1 MTRRFDVF
9 VSHSSVDTLW
19 VQRLTADLERYEV
32 SVWSAETQTR
42 PDDQPDDQPGDKS
55 HGQARS
61 GPGSGPDALEQGL
74 DTCGAVVLVVSPESL
89 ASGWV
94 AETHAR
100 ALALAQR
107 KDAAL
112 HLIPVLLH
120 AVELPAFLAQRSW
133 VEFRE
138 PDGYAD
144 GVWHVVWGITG
155 EKPAQVLVLEA
166 PDTAAPVPAAL
177 ADTAP
182 ARAASSTGP
191 KSPHAADQARSRR
204 AITQP

>member
-9 VSHSSVDTLW
+9 LSHSSVDTLW
-19 VQRLTADLERYEV
+19 VQRLAADLGRYEV
-32 SVWSAETQTR
+32 SVWSAETQAR
-42 PDDQPDDQPGDKS
+42 PSDQPSDGPD
-55 HGQARS
+55 GQARS

-74 DTCGAVVLVVSPESL
+74 DTCGAMVLVVSPESL

-94 AETHAR
+94 EETHAR

-133 VEFRE
+133 VEF
-138 PDGYAD
+138 PDPQGYAD
-144 GVWHVVWGITG
+144 GVWHLVWGITG
-155 EKPAQVLVLEA
+155 EKPAHVLALEA
-166 PDTAAPVPAAL
+166 PDAPPAAPVPAASS
-177 ADTAP
+177 DTA
-182 ARAASSTGP
+182 RTRASSTTGP
-191 KSPHAADQARSRR
+191 KSSRAADEASSRR

>member
-9 VSHSSVDTLW
+9 LSHSSVDTLW
-19 VQRLTADLERYEV
+19 VQTLAADLARYEV
-32 SVWSAETQTR
+32 SVWSAGTQAGPSGK
-42 PDDQPDDQPGDKS
+42 PDDKS
-55 HGQARS
+55 DGPSRS
-61 GPGSGPDALEQGL
+61 EPGSAPDALEQGL
-74 DTCGAVVLVVSPESL
+74 DTCGAMVLVVSPESL

-120 AVELPAFLAQRSW
+120 AVELPAFLAQRTW
-133 VEFRE
+133 VEFRDPGE
-138 PDGYAD
+138 YAD

-155 EKPAQVLVLEA
+155 EKPAHVLALEA
-166 PDTAAPVPAAL
+166 PDAPAAS

-182 ARAASSTGP
+182 ARASSTMGP
-191 KSPHAADQARSRR
+191 KSSRAADQVRSRR

>member
-9 VSHSSVDTLW
+9 LSHSSVDTLW
-19 VQRLTADLERYEV
+19 VQRLAADLGRYEV
-32 SVWSAETQTR
+32 SVWSAETQAGPSGKPNGG
-42 PDDQPDDQPGDKS
+42 PDGKPD
-55 HGQARS
+55 GQARS
-61 GPGSGPDALEQGL
+61 GPDPLEQGL
-74 DTCGAVVLVVSPESL
+74 DTCGAMVLVVSPESL

-94 AETHAR
+94 EETHAR

-133 VEFRE
+133 VDLRD
-138 PDGYAD
+138 PRQYAD

-155 EKPAQVLVLEA
+155 EKPAHVLALEA
-166 PDTAAPVPAAL
+166 PDAPPAAPVPAASS
-177 ADTAP
+177 DTA
-182 ARAASSTGP
+182 RVRASSTTGP
-191 KSPHAADQARSRR
+191 KSSRAEDRARSRR

>member
-32 SVWSAETQTR
+32 SVCSAEAQTR
-42 PDDQPDDQPGDKS
+42 PDDQPDDKSGDKS
-55 HGQARS
+55 GGQSRS
-61 GPGSGPDALEQGL
+61 RPDALVQGL
-74 DTCGAVVLVVSPESL
+74 DTCGAMVLVVSPESL
-89 ASGWV
+89 TSGWV

-155 EKPAQVLVLEA
+155 EKPAQVLALEA

-191 KSPHAADQARSRR
+191 KSSRAADQGRSRR

>member
-19 VQRLTADLERYEV
+19 AQRLTADLERYEV

-42 PDDQPDDQPGDKS
+42 PDDQPGDKS
-55 HGQARS
+55 GDKSGGQS
-61 GPGSGPDALEQGL
+61 GSGPDALEQGL
-74 DTCGAVVLVVSPESL
+74 DTCGAMVLVVSPESL

-133 VEFRE
+133 VELRE

-155 EKPAQVLVLEA
+155 EKPAQVLALEA
-166 PDTAAPVPAAL
+166 PDAAPPAAPVPTAL
-177 ADTAP
+177 DDTAP
-182 ARAASSTGP
+182 TRPSSTTGP
-191 KSPHAADQARSRR
+191 KSPHAADQGRSRR

>member
-9 VSHSSVDTLW
+9 LSHSSVDTLW
-19 VQRLTADLERYEV
+19 VQRLAADLGRYEV
-32 SVWSAETQTR
+32 SVWSAETQAAPSGEPNEG
-42 PDDQPDDQPGDKS
+42 PDDKPD
-55 HGQARS
+55 GQARS
-61 GPGSGPDALEQGL
+61 GPGSGPDALEHGL
-74 DTCGAVVLVVSPESL
+74 DTCGAMVLVVSPESL

-94 AETHAR
+94 EETHAR

-112 HLIPVLLH
+112 HLIPALLH

-133 VEFRE
+133 VEFRD
-138 PDGYAD
+138 PRQYAD

-155 EKPAQVLVLEA
+155 EKPAHVLALEA
-166 PDTAAPVPAAL
+166 PPLAAPVPAAIS
-177 ADTAP
+177 DTAR
-182 ARAASSTGP
+182 ARASSATGP
-191 KSPHAADQARSRR
+191 KSSRAEDQARSRR

>member
-9 VSHSSVDTLW
+9 LSHSSVDTLW
-19 VQRLTADLERYEV
+19 VQRLAADLGRYEV
-32 SVWSAETQTR
+32 SVWSAETQAR
-42 PDDQPDDQPGDKS
+42 PSDGPDD
-55 HGQARS
+55 QARS

-74 DTCGAVVLVVSPESL
+74 DTCGAMVLVVSPESL

-94 AETHAR
+94 EETHAR

-112 HLIPVLLH
+112 HLIPALLH

-133 VEFRE
+133 VALGDSRE
-138 PDGYAD
+138 YAD
-144 GVWHVVWGITG
+144 GVWHMVWGITG
-155 EKPAQVLVLEA
+155 EKPAHVLALEA
-166 PDTAAPVPAAL
+166 PDAPEAAPVPAASS
-177 ADTAP
+177 DTA
-182 ARAASSTGP
+182 RTRASSTTGP
-191 KSPHAADQARSRR
+191 KSSRAADQARSRR